1 MIETTIQILLVMLG
15 GVMGF
20 CLHGIISLNEQDV
33 GCIVIKMHKEV
44 DDDKEDE

>member
-20 CLHGIISLNEQDV
+20 CLHGIISPMREPDV
-33 GCIVIKMHKEV
+33 GCIVIKVHKED
-44 DDDKEDE
+44 DDDKE